1 MSKSGGALE
10 SIVINGRRFTC
21 DAEDEPKFKLPGFE
35 NEVLAN
41 ADGSMRQKKTRV
53 IGTISDINIVT
64 DDSRGDQQFIE
75 GAAASLEFFAVSATK
90 VDGTLVS
97 GSMQITDEKTLDG
110 KANTMSITLSGT
122 WQYL

>member
-21 DAEDEPKFKLPGFE
+21 DAEDEPKFKLPGYE
-35 NEVLAN
+35 NEVVAN
-41 ADGSMRQKKTRV
+41 ADGTMRQKKTRV
-53 IGTISDINIVT
+53 VGTITDVNIVT
-64 DDSRGDQQFIE
+64 DDARGDQQFIE
-75 GAAASLEFFAVSATK
+75 DAAASLEFFGVSGTK

-97 GSMQITDEKTLDG
+97 GNMQITDEKTLDG
-110 KANTMSITLSGT
+110 KANTMSISLAGT

>member
-35 NEVLAN
+35 NEVVAN

-75 GAAASLEFFAVSATK
+75 EAAASLEFFAVSATK

-110 KANTMSITLSGT
+110 KANTMSITLSGN